1 MPSTNRLMKQLS
13 EGRVVDMQMLS
24 NLLSSSM
31 TMEGGVVGGNS
42 AQAMSEIERIMSN
55 ADKAIGRM
63 SSSFAQRAGALG
75 IAGGLIASG
84 AIGSMMTPGE
94 LNPEGVFSDMRVREN
109 MSMRNLQENMGREH
123 GNVSPQMVGGPQDN
137 FYERPILSGETAVVS
152 NTSTRFYGEAP
163 SMSNGVSMARQFV
176 SAGGQAAMH
185 INDTRLPISNS
196 YITKSI
202 RD

>member
-1 MPSTNRLMKQLS
+1 
-13 EGRVVDMQMLS
+13 
-24 NLLSSSM
+24 M
-31 TMEGGVVGGNS
+31 TMEGGVVGGGS
-42 AQAMSEIERIMSN
+42 EAMSELERIMLN
-55 ADKAIGRM
+55 AESSIGKM
-63 SSSFAQRAGALG
+63 KSSFAQRAGAMG

-84 AIGSMMTPGE
+84 AIGTMMSPGE

-123 GNVSPQMVGGPQDN
+123 GNVSPQRVGGPQDN
-137 FYERPILSGETAVVS
+137 FHERPILSGETSVIS
-152 NTSTRFYGEAP
+152 NTSTRFYGEAA
-163 SMSNGVSMARQFV
+163 SMGAGVSMARQFASV
-176 SAGGQAAMH
+176 GGQSSMH